1 MKSRRVVVY
10 MLLHNTLNIYSKV
23 RPSYDIFFTLYIL
36 MRRKASSIYLYQ
48 RLTRD
53 STHSVRFLIS
63 ITKVHERL
71 HSFKMLIL
79 YIYAKRLSR
88 NFFHSVI
95 FLTKY
100 ANEKEGGL
108 ILYIYTKGLRETPP
122 TQKAYSIY
130 LYQRRTS
137 DLRTLYN
144 TLKRYII
151 RPSHLTVYFLRNIIM
166 R

>member
-53 STHSVRFLIS
+53 SNHSVRFLIS

-79 YIYAKRLSR
+79 YIYAKG
-88 NFFHSVI
+88 FQ
-95 FLTKY
+95 
-100 ANEKEGGL
+100 
-108 ILYIYTKGLRETPP
+108 ETS
-122 TQKAYSIY
+122 SI
-130 LYQRRTS
+130 Q
-137 DLRTLYN
+137 
-144 TLKRYII
+144 
-151 RPSHLTVYFLRNIIM
+151 
-166 R
+166 